1 MRKLLHFLLLC
12 GFVINFSC
20 SVSDESQQ
28 KSVNEE
34 RQQKSV
40 NEERHHAS
48 AEQETDAQVRRSHHI
63 RATVTQK
70 ATKHRRQIRW
80 RRDDRGKWKK
90 AGEWMEERWEGIRA
104 GRKPIRWIVI
114 LKAVELGSVAVSP
127 LQLGIVVDHI
137 NFFLCQLSFILT
149 LILAY
154 YWNPNLPAPKLSIRS
169 KTKPK

>member
-1 MRKLLHFLLLC
+1 MYRKVLIESKNVKFGGGRGMRKLLHFLLLC

-20 SVSDESQQ
+20 SVSDES
-28 KSVNEE
+28 
-34 RQQKSV
+34 QQKSV

-90 AGEWMEERWEGIRA
+90 AREWMEERWEGIRA

-114 LKAVELGSVAVSP
+114 LKAVEFRFGKNPYHTQNLTDVQRKERAERFKTSLSHDKRTENVAKFP
-127 LQLGIVVDHI
+127 L
-137 NFFLCQLSFILT
+137 LS
-149 LILAY
+149 
-154 YWNPNLPAPKLSIRS
+154 
-169 KTKPK
+169 

>member
-1 MRKLLHFLLLC
+1 MRKLLYFLLLC

-20 SVSDESQQ
+20 SVNDESQQKSVSDESQQ

-70 ATKHRRQIRW
+70 ATKHRRQIR
-80 RRDDRGKWKK
+80 
-90 AGEWMEERWEGIRA
+90 
-104 GRKPIRWIVI
+104 
-114 LKAVELGSVAVSP
+114 
-127 LQLGIVVDHI
+127 
-137 NFFLCQLSFILT
+137 
-149 LILAY
+149 
-154 YWNPNLPAPKLSIRS
+154 
-169 KTKPK
+169 